1 MVNISFWFLFEIKIK
16 EVAIN
21 IMITISLCM
30 IVKDEEETLA
40 QCLDSIKD
48 IVDEIIIVDTG
59 STDSTKEIASFY
71 TTKVFD
77 FKWIDDFS
85 AARNFSFSKATKDYI
100 LWLDADDIVLKDDK
114 EAFLQLK
121 QSIEE
126 DVDVVMMKYNVGFDD
141 LGNAN
146 LSYFRERLIKRSN
159 NFKWKDK
166 IHEYID
172 IDGKIVNSSI
182 CITHKKSKSN
192 PLRNLKIFKKM
203 KASRGSLSPR
213 GLYYYAKELYFN
225 EKYDKSISY
234 YKKFLDTNKGWIE
247 DNINACLELAQCY
260 RIKNDKENEF
270 MYLVKTF
277 SYDTPRAET
286 CCQLGYF
293 FKDIDEYEKAIF
305 WFETALSL
313 KKDENRWGFIRHD
326 CYGYIPSLELCTCYY
341 KLGNIEEAIKYNKLA
356 EQFKSDDKAV
366 QYNNEFFKNYN

>member
-1 MVNISFWFLFEIKIK
+1 
-16 EVAIN
+16 
-21 IMITISLCM
+21 MITISLCM
-30 IVKDEEETLA
+30 IVKNEEETLA
-40 QCLDSIKD
+40 KCLDSVKD

-71 TTKVFD
+71 TTKVFS

-100 LWLDADDIVLKDDK
+100 LWLDADDIILKDDRT
-114 EAFLQLK
+114 ELLQLK
-121 QSIEE
+121 QSIDE
-126 DVDVVMMKYNVGFDD
+126 DVDVVMMKYNVGFDE
-141 LGNAN
+141 LGNVN
-146 LSYFRERLIKRSN
+146 LSYFRERLVKRSN
-159 NFKWKDK
+159 NFEWKDK

-182 CITHKKSKSN
+182 CITHKKNKSN
-192 PLRNLKIFKKM
+192 FQRNLKIFKKM
-203 KASRGSLSPR
+203 KPNRRSLSPR
-213 GLYYYAKELYFN
+213 SLYYYAKELYFN
-225 EKYDKSISY
+225 EKYDHSISY
-234 YKKFLDTNKGWIE
+234 YKKFLDTNQGWIE

-270 MYLVKTF
+270 LYLVKTF
-277 SYDTPRAET
+277 SYDIPRAET

-293 FKDIDEYEKAIF
+293 FKDINEYQKAIF

-326 CYGYIPSLELCTCYY
+326 CYGYIPSLELCICYY

-356 EQFKSDDKAV
+356 EQFKPDDKAV
-366 QYNNEFFKNYN
+366 QYNNEFLKNYN